1 MLMMKNITKISAKK
15 NIALL
20 WGAQMISSA
29 GDAIYQL
36 ALLWIVLDITGSSVL
51 TGLVAMGAHMPAIF
65 LDFMPECF
73 LTGLIVFISWF
84 FHMQVKH

>member
-20 WGAQMISSA
+20 WGAQMISAA

-51 TGLVAMGAHMPAIF
+51 TGLVAMGAHMPAILF
-65 LDFMPECF
+65 
-73 LTGLIVFISWF
+73 GLYA
-84 FHMQVKH
+84 